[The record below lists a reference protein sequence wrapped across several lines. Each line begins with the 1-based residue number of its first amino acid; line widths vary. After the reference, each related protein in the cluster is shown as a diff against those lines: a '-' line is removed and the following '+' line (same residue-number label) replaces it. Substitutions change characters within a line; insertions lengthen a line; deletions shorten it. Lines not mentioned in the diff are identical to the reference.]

1 MPRVLVDDLTK
12 LVEQYKKIARRK
24 TNRDNLEA
32 EALMEFARLRL
43 IALGLEAHRLRGT
56 AFIRSLEQAGLG
68 GKRDHFFHS
77 FQNYFLGLHV
87 LAASLPRFGIFKD
100 AAHVHWQ
107 VDPFAVWF
115 LCAMWHDVGYA
126 HEKVQSFL
134 QSAYGEHLDDGVAT
148 EVRAAFI
155 EQEKTSQGTRCIA
168 SLMARLLKPANA
180 RTEWAVPSDKTRL
193 NPTAQGIYN
202 AIFENLQESHGAF
215 GGIRLFRDYAESID
229 SMEEDQRQVAQQTVL
244 LAAGSMPFHDWK
256 FRRAVRK
263 AIGVCH
269 MPIHTLPFAALLAFV
284 DSIQDDRR
292 DLQGVLDTPVILK
305 SLACTHDGIITADV
319 ELAALDSQSILEKII
334 EGRDVY
340 ASLVHYE
347 GGMRFVYPTW
357 IVAS

>member
-1 MPRVLVDDLTK
+1 
-12 LVEQYKKIARRK
+12 
-24 TNRDNLEA
+24 
-32 EALMEFARLRL
+32 
-43 IALGLEAHRLRGT
+43 
-56 AFIRSLEQAGLG
+56 
-68 GKRDHFFHS
+68 
-77 FQNYFLGLHV
+77 
-87 LAASLPRFGIFKD
+87 
-100 AAHVHWQ
+100 
-107 VDPFAVWF
+107 
-115 LCAMWHDVGYA
+115 
-126 HEKVQSFL
+126 
-134 QSAYGEHLDDGVAT
+134 
-148 EVRAAFI
+148 
-155 EQEKTSQGTRCIA
+155 
-168 SLMARLLKPANA
+168 
-180 RTEWAVPSDKTRL
+180 
-193 NPTAQGIYN
+193 
-202 AIFENLQESHGAF
+202 
-215 GGIRLFRDYAESID
+215 
-229 SMEEDQRQVAQQTVL
+229 
-244 LAAGSMPFHDWK
+244 MPFHDWK